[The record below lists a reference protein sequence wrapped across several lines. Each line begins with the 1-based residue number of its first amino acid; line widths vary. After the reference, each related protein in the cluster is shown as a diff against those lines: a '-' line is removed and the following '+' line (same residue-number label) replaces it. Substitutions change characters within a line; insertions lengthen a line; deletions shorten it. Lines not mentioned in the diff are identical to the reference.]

1 MAYLDCSVKSCTY
14 NNEDGCC
21 CKGDIQVEG
30 REATEAQS
38 TCCGSFKDRGTNGAA
53 CNALKDVSKEIDV
66 ACEATHCRFNENEK
80 CHADHIG
87 ISGAGA
93 CTCGETECA
102 SFECNCKY
110 EAGFQCFKTQKLHK
124 KFTKIPLFLLTR
136 RCSMGVGKTKRFL
149 FGGGT
154 YEKKITYFTGTLH
167 CK

>member
-53 CNALKDVSKEIDV
+53 CNALKDVTKEIDV

-110 EAGFQCFKTQKLHK
+110 E
-124 KFTKIPLFLLTR
+124 
-136 RCSMGVGKTKRFL
+136 
-149 FGGGT
+149 
-154 YEKKITYFTGTLH
+154 
-167 CK
+167 

>member
-1 MAYLDCSVKSCTY
+1 MKTAVAAK
-14 NNEDGCC
+14 
-21 CKGDIQVEG
+21 
-30 REATEAQS
+30 ATFKWRDAKQPKH
-38 TCCGSFKDRGTNGAA
+38 SFKDRGTNGAA

-110 EAGFQCFKTQKLHK
+110 E
-124 KFTKIPLFLLTR
+124 
-136 RCSMGVGKTKRFL
+136 
-149 FGGGT
+149 
-154 YEKKITYFTGTLH
+154 
-167 CK
+167 

>member
-1 MAYLDCSVKSCTY
+1 LSDRFEGKGEKSMAYLDCSVKSCTY

-53 CNALKDVSKEIDV
+53 CNALRDVSKEIDV
-66 ACEATHCRFNENEK
+66 ACEAAHCRFNENEK

-93 CTCGETECA
+93 CTLRV
-102 SFECNCKY
+102 
-110 EAGFQCFKTQKLHK
+110 QL
-124 KFTKIPLFLLTR
+124 
-136 RCSMGVGKTKRFL
+136 
-149 FGGGT
+149 
-154 YEKKITYFTGTLH
+154 
-167 CK
+167 

>member
-38 TCCGSFKDRGTNGAA
+38 TCCGSFKDRGANGAA
-53 CNALKDVSKEIDV
+53 CNALKDVSKEINV
-66 ACEATHCRFNENEK
+66 ACEAAHCRFNENEK
-80 CHADHIG
+80 CRADHIG

-110 EAGFQCFKTQKLHK
+110 E
-124 KFTKIPLFLLTR
+124 
-136 RCSMGVGKTKRFL
+136 
-149 FGGGT
+149 
-154 YEKKITYFTGTLH
+154 
-167 CK
+167 

>member
-66 ACEATHCRFNENEK
+66 ACEAMKMRNVTQ
-80 CHADHIG
+80 I
-87 ISGAGA
+87 ISVFPVPEPAPVERQSA
-93 CTCGETECA
+93 QA
-102 SFECNCKY
+102 SSATVN
-110 EAGFQCFKTQKLHK
+110 
-124 KFTKIPLFLLTR
+124 
-136 RCSMGVGKTKRFL
+136 MNN
-149 FGGGT
+149 
-154 YEKKITYFTGTLH
+154 
-167 CK
+167 

>member
-66 ACEATHCRFNENEK
+66 ACEATHCRFNEMRNVTQ
-80 CHADHIG
+80 I
-87 ISGAGA
+87 ISVFPVPEPAPVERQSA
-93 CTCGETECA
+93 QA
-102 SFECNCKY
+102 SSATVN
-110 EAGFQCFKTQKLHK
+110 
-124 KFTKIPLFLLTR
+124 
-136 RCSMGVGKTKRFL
+136 MNN
-149 FGGGT
+149 
-154 YEKKITYFTGTLH
+154 
-167 CK
+167 